1 MLKRFSS
8 GLLLAVFAVLI
19 IGLGQLL
26 GLDLQHVALL
36 GSAVGGVLGLIP
48 HRSNLGRLGGFAV
61 GFVATWVGFAI
72 RAAVLPDTTAGV
84 AVAAFLVIL
93 VCAIVT
99 AATQGRLP
107 LWSSLLGIAAVV
119 GAYEGTFAN
128 TPTEFLSQ
136 SPTAATTV
144 ALAAALGY
152 LATSLALPFIY
163 GEVGEPPPVPATHQP
178 KPADDSTSDGLDS
191 IMAGERQ

>member
-8 GLLLAVFAVLI
+8 GLLLAVFAAVI

-36 GSAVGGVLGLIP
+36 GSAIGGALGLIP

-61 GFVATWVGFAI
+61 GFIAAWVGFAI
-72 RAAVLPDTTAGV
+72 RAAVLPDTTSGV

-93 VCAIVT
+93 VCTVVT
-99 AATQGRLP
+99 TTTQGRLP
-107 LWSSLLGIAAVV
+107 LWSSLLGVAAVV
-119 GAYEGTFAN
+119 GAYESTYAN

-144 ALAAALGY
+144 AFAAALGY
-152 LATSLALPFIY
+152 LATSILLPLIY
-163 GEVGEPPPVPATHQP
+163 GGEGEPPPVPRTHQP
-178 KPADDSTSDGLDS
+178 KPEDDFTSEDLDS